1 VSGRPFPLVFAAM
14 LLLIIGLSGVGA
26 GITITTAMIQGPDV
40 PVVGIQIGV
49 GMAGYGLLAA
59 VSGIG
64 LLGRRR
70 AFWWL
75 AAATIGAGLAFLIGL
90 IAITRLDPVFGTGL
104 VIWAI
109 ALACLLAPATRA
121 AMRG

>member
-1 VSGRPFPLVFAAM
+1 VTGRPFLLVFAAV

-26 GITITTAMIQGPDV
+26 GITITMAMIQGPDV
-40 PVVGIQIGV
+40 PAPGIRIGL
-49 GMAGYGLLAA
+49 GITGYGLLAV

-90 IAITRLDPVFGTGL
+90 IAITTLDPVFGTGL
-104 VIWAI
+104 VIWGI
-109 ALACLLAPATRA
+109 ALACLVAPATRA
-121 AMRG
+121 AVRG